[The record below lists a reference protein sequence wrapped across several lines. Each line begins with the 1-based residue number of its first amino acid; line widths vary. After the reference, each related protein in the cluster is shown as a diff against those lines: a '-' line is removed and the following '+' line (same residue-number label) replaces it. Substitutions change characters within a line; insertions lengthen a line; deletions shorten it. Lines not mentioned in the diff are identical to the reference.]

1 MGSRHSRLSKDLF
14 KGLFTAAALA
24 AVALTATP
32 SLAELKGLEIIAPAS
47 PGGGWDQ
54 HARTLQQVLQNQ
66 KLASGIQVANIPGAG
81 GTIGLAQF
89 VTAKKR
95 SPAILVG
102 GQIMLGAIVM
112 NKSAVTLDQV
122 APLARLTGEY
132 TAIVVAADS
141 PIKSFADLLQ
151 KFKADP
157 GSVSWGGGSAGG
169 SDQIL
174 AGLIAKTVGVDPAKV
189 NYVATAG
196 GGELLASALGGHV
209 TLGMGGYNEFAPQF
223 QAGKLRAI
231 AVSAPQRLAGSDTP
245 TLKEQGVDLEFVNWR
260 GIFAQAGAKPAE
272 MKELQEAVAK
282 AVASPEWQDI
292 LKQRGWIDQY
302 QPADR
307 FAAFLKEDRTRI
319 EGTLKEIGL
328 TK

>member
-1 MGSRHSRLSKDLF
+1 MRVQPSGFRSNLLKASLAVL
-14 KGLFTAAALA
+14 LAAGAVVAGPALA
-24 AVALTATP
+24 EV
-32 SLAELKGLEIIAPAS
+32 KGLEIIAPAS

-95 SPAILVG
+95 TPVVLVG
-102 GQIMLGAIVM
+102 GQIMLGAIVT

-132 TAIVVAADS
+132 TAIVVPTDS
-141 PIKSFADLLQ
+141 PIRSFGDLLQ

-174 AGLIAKTVGVDPAKV
+174 AGLIAKAVGVDPAKV

-231 AVSAPQRLAGSDTP
+231 AVSSPQRLPGTDTP

-260 GIFAQAGAKPAE
+260 GVFAQASAKPAE
-272 MKELQEAVAK
+272 RKELEEAVAK
-282 AVASPEWQDI
+282 VVASDEWKEI

-302 QPADR
+302 QPADQ
-307 FAAFLKEDRTRI
+307 FGAFLKEERSRI

-328 TK
+328 VQ

>member
-1 MGSRHSRLSKDLF
+1 MVRGML
-14 KGLFTAAALA
+14 AAAVVA
-24 AVALTATP
+24 AGALCAIP
-32 SLAELKGLEIIAPAS
+32 SLAEIKGLEIIAPAS

-54 HARTLQQVLQNQ
+54 HARTLQQVLQDQ

-95 SPAILVG
+95 APAILVG
-102 GQIMLGAIVM
+102 GQIMLGAIVT

-132 TAIVVAADS
+132 TAIVVPADS
-141 PIKSFADLLQ
+141 PIKTFADLLAR
-151 KFKADP
+151 FKADP

-174 AGLIAKTVGVDPAKV
+174 AGLIAKSVGVEPAKV

-231 AVSAPQRLAGSDTP
+231 AVSAPQRLPGTDTP

-260 GIFAQAGAKPAE
+260 GVFMQANAKPAE
-272 MKELQEAVAK
+272 KKELEEAIAK
-282 AVASPEWQDI
+282 VVASNEWKEI

-302 QPADR
+302 QSSEQ
-307 FAAFLKEDRTRI
+307 FAAFLKEERSRI
-319 EGTLKEIGL
+319 EGTLKDIGIV
-328 TK
+328 K

>member
-1 MGSRHSRLSKDLF
+1 MGTRRATLF
-14 KGLFTAAALA
+14 NGLFTAAALIA
-24 AVALTATP
+24 GTVTATP

-54 HARTLQQVLQNQ
+54 HARALQQVLQSQN
-66 KLASGIQVANIPGAG
+66 LASNAQVNNIPGAG
-81 GTIGLAQF
+81 GTVGLAQF

-95 SPAILVG
+95 NPSMLVG
-102 GQIMLGAIVM
+102 GQIMLGAIVT

-132 TAIVVAADS
+132 TAIVVPTDS
-141 PIKSFADLLQ
+141 PIKTFDDLMK

-174 AGLIAKTVGVDPAKV
+174 AGLIAKKVGVDPTKV

-209 TLGMGGYNEFAPQF
+209 TLGMGGYSEFAPQF
-223 QAGKLRAI
+223 QAGKLRPI
-231 AVSAPQRLAGSDTP
+231 AVSSPQRLPGTDTP

-260 GIFAQAGAKPAE
+260 GVFAQASAKPAE
-272 MKELQEAVAK
+272 RKELEEAVAK
-282 AVASPEWQDI
+282 AVASDEWKQI
-292 LKQRGWIDQY
+292 VKQRGWIDLY
-302 QPADR
+302 QQPEQ
-307 FAAFLKEDRTRI
+307 FAAFLKQERAQI
-319 EGTLKEIGL
+319 EGTLKDIGL
-328 TK
+328 VK

>member
-1 MGSRHSRLSKDLF
+1 MGSRHSRLF

-66 KLASGIQVANIPGAG
+66 KLATGIQVANIPGAG

-95 SPAILVG
+95 TPAILVG

-132 TAIVVAADS
+132 TAIVVPADS

-231 AVSAPQRLAGSDTP
+231 AVSAPQRLAGTDTP

-260 GIFAQAGAKPAE
+260 GVFAQTGAKPAE

-282 AVASPEWQDI
+282 TVASPEWQDI

-307 FAAFLKEDRTRI
+307 FAAFLKEERARI
-319 EGTLKEIGL
+319 EGTLHEIGL